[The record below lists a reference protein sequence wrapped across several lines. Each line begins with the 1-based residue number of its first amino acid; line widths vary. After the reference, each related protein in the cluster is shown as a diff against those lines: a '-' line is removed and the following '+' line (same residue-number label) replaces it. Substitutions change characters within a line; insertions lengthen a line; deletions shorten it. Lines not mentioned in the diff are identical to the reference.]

1 MEHTDP
7 AVVRERADSNPSDV
21 GAQIDAAYECD
32 RSGLETE
39 AAVYYDRVWRLGVPD
54 RERHDFLIGYG
65 STLRNVGRLEESEEV
80 LRIATGEHGDDL
92 AARSFL
98 ALTLH
103 SADRSDEAISVLLDC
118 VVAGDGPGVRRFAPA
133 LSSYA
138 EELGKG

>member
-7 AVVRERADSNPSDV
+7 ADARARADANPSDV

-32 RSGLETE
+32 RSGLESE
-39 AAVYYDRVWRLGVPD
+39 AAVYYDRVWSLGVPD

-65 STLRNVGRLEESEEV
+65 STLRNVGRVEESEEV
-80 LRIATGEHGDDL
+80 LRMATGEYGDDL

-103 SADRSDEAISVLLDC
+103 SAGRSDEAIAVLLDC
-118 VVAGDGPGVRRFAPA
+118 VVAGGGPGVPRFARA
-133 LSSYA
+133 LNSYA